1 MQIHR
6 EASGIL
12 KKLAKQFR
20 AVAVVGPR
28 QSGKTTLAK
37 QVFPGKPYV
46 SLETP
51 SVRKFFTDDPLGFL
65 NTYRS
70 GAIFDEAQRA
80 PELFSYLQEI
90 IDASDERGRFILTGS
105 NNFVLQENI
114 AQTLAGR
121 LGYIDLLPCSI
132 NEIQTITRN
141 DYGNRINAYVFKGGY
156 PEIASGKADTEHWF
170 SSYIRTYVERDVRQ
184 IKSIEN
190 LAAFEKLLLLCAG
203 RTGQQ
208 LNLSNLAIEAGI
220 NVNTVHS
227 WLGLLQSS
235 FIIYLLKPHHKN
247 YNKRVV
253 KTPKL
258 YFYDTGLACAL
269 LGLKTSEELQ
279 FHAHRGALFENL
291 IINEMLKSRFN
302 KGLRNNLYY
311 WRDNTGNEI
320 DVLIDNGGELMPVEI
335 KSGTTVTDEF
345 FKGIQFWQKLTG
357 TKKAMI
363 VYGGEQEQKRSSG
376 IQISGWR
383 QIGDL

>member
-1 MQIHR
+1 MKVIR
-6 EASGIL
+6 EANGLL

-28 QSGKTTLAK
+28 QSGKTTLVQ

-70 GAIFDEAQRA
+70 GAIFDEVQRT

-114 AQTLAGR
+114 SQTLAGR
-121 LGYIDLLPCSI
+121 LGYIDLLPFSI
-132 NEIQTITRN
+132 NEIQTIKRN
-141 DYGNRINAYVFKGGY
+141 GYGKQINAFIFRGGY
-156 PEIASGKADTEHWF
+156 PEIAAGKANTEHWF

-208 LNLSNLAIEAGI
+208 LNMSNLAIEAGV

-253 KTPKL
+253 KMPKL

-269 LGLKTSEELQ
+269 LGLKGGEELQ
-279 FHAHRGALFENL
+279 FHSHRGALFENL
-291 IINEMLKSRFN
+291 VINEMLKSRLN

-320 DVLIDNGGELMPVEI
+320 DVLIDNGKALIPVEI
-335 KSGTTVTDEF
+335 KSGATVTDDF
-345 FKGIQFWQKLTG
+345 FKGIHFWQKLTG
-357 TKKAMI
+357 KKHAII
-363 VYGGEQEQKRSSG
+363 VYGGEQAQKRSSG
-376 IQISGWR
+376 TQILGWR